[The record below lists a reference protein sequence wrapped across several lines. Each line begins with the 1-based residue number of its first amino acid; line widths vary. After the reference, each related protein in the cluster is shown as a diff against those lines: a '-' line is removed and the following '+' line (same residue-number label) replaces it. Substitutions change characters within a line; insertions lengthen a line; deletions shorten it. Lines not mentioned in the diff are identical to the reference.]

1 MNPMTLKQFA
11 KQAWQESRPFH
22 LCQGP
27 ALDTDLDDAVKAA
40 LGETPVAGMVRGTTQ
55 LTPKIDEDGYFG
67 ADFLLILNNDES
79 FPVEMF
85 VHSDAIKLFF
95 REP

>member
-1 MNPMTLKQFA
+1 M
-11 KQAWQESRPFH
+11 
-22 LCQGP
+22 
-27 ALDTDLDDAVKAA
+27 VKSA
-40 LGETPVAGMVRGTTQ
+40 LGETPVAGMVKATTQ

-79 FPVEMF
+79 LPAEMF
-85 VHSDAIKLFF
+85 VHSDAIKMFF